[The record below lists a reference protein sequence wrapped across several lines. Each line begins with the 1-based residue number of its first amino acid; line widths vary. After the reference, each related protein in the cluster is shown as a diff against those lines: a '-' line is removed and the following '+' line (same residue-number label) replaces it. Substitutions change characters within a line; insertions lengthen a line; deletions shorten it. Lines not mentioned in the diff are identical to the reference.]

1 MQPSKDIMKASRGVA
16 RERVRARAIAETP
29 RVHDGHGPLWL
40 AAMLLLGALVFL
52 AASHAHAALYNWTDE
67 RGIVHYSDKMPPDAV
82 NRASVELNRD
92 GLTVRRTEQAR
103 PIVQRVPRTESDEQR
118 LRQAERDKQLAMRRD
133 KALLESYTS
142 ESEIDLAKSRA
153 VATIDGQIQSAEGF
167 IAQMQK
173 RRDELESKKSTYAP
187 RPVPGNLLR
196 EIETIDAE
204 IGRQNEFVASKR
216 KESAT
221 VGARYDADKQRFRE
235 LRSEFGGPVVTT
247 DDGRFSSSEPAALE
261 LTKAQAAAKP

>member
-52 AASHAHAALYNWTDE
+52 AASHAHAALYKWTDE

-103 PIVQRVPRTESDEQR
+103 PIVQRVPRTESDE
-118 LRQAERDKQLAMRRD
+118 QLAMRRD